1 MHRGRL
7 LFSALALSV
16 LLGVASAQLSP
27 SVSISEAGAA
37 VAARKPLCVDSGFR
51 PSVDG
56 YAFKNSFSKPDDNW
70 IEKLGGGRC
79 GGMAYAS
86 LDRFHEGSEP
96 GTKESDAARIARRN
110 LDSLVGNGARFV
122 LWTAWSSVSAGLAP
136 DVTAITRRE
145 ELPRLA
151 RDLEKGPVPLGLVR
165 TQRLSAMKLNHQ
177 VVAYAMD
184 SDGDVARISIY
195 DPNHPSADDVVIE
208 VPLGDAE
215 APIVS
220 KRGTAPYALWEGL
233 FVERYAAAAT
243 RR

>member
-1 MHRGRL
+1 MKHGRL
-7 LFSALALSV
+7 LVSTFVVLALV
-16 LLGVASAQLSP
+16 GAVSAQLSP
-27 SVSISEAGAA
+27 SVSVSEAGAA
-37 VAARKPLCVDSGFR
+37 VIAQEPLSVDSGYR

-70 IEKLGGGRC
+70 FVKLGGGRC

-86 LDRFHEGSEP
+86 LDRFYEGSAP
-96 GTKESDAARIARRN
+96 GTKEGDASRIARRN
-110 LDSLVGNGARFV
+110 IDSLVGNGARFV
-122 LWTAWSSVSAGLAP
+122 LWTAWSSLSAGLAP
-136 DVTAITRRE
+136 DVTSITRRE

-177 VVAYAMD
+177 VVAYAME
-184 SDGDVARISIY
+184 SDGEVARISIY

-208 VPLGDAE
+208 VPLGDAN
-215 APIVS
+215 ASIVS

-233 FVERYAAAAT
+233 FVERYAAAVA